1 MSRVGS
7 GTPSPLPEPVGA
19 HAQAAGKRPPGHPAR
34 RLEPLQ
40 PLRES
45 PQGSRTRMGRWI
57 RRWRPTALLLPF
69 FFPAEGFR
77 EVGEQRLHAAG
88 DSPGQPNQEGQ

>member
-1 MSRVGS
+1 MGRVGS
-7 GTPSPLPEPVGA
+7 GAPSPLPEPVGT
-19 HAQAAGKRPPGHPAR
+19 HAKAAGKRPPGHPAR

-40 PLRES
+40 PLGEVLREVELDGPVDPPLAS
-45 PQGSRTRMGRWI
+45 HG
-57 RRWRPTALLLPF
+57 LLPA

-88 DSPGQPNQEGQ
+88 HAPGQLNESP